1 VTLRCENQLEIAL
14 CRSALSRQSD
24 GPLPTRARSVR
35 GLSGTTKNA
44 RRARAFMPGVR
55 AHTAKRD

>member
-14 CRSALSRQSD
+14 CRWAQSRQSD

-44 RRARAFMPGVR
+44 RPARALTPGVR
-55 AHTAKRD
+55 AHAAKPD